1 MEDNVPTATH
11 MPLTTDLVKQEFEE
25 RLAYGYLAALP
36 RWGVGSL
43 METFM
48 GQGHM

>member
-1 MEDNVPTATH
+1 MEANVPTVTH
-11 MPLTTDLVKQEFEE
+11 MPLTTDLVKQGFEE
-25 RLAYGYLAALP
+25 RLVYSYLALP

-43 METFM
+43 MEAFM